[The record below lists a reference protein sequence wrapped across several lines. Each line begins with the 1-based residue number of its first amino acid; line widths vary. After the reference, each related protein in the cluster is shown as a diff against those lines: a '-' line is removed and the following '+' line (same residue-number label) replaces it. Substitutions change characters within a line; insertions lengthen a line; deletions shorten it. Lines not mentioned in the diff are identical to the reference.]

1 MALDKGHEY
10 ADDELKKLEKKLH
23 MEYSKAFREMKKKAD
38 VYFNAFKKEDAKQL
52 SNLNEGKI
60 TEEQYKRWRM
70 SSMAMGERYTN
81 MVAKLAE
88 DLTNTNKIAMAMID
102 PTLKSAYAENYNYGG
117 YEIAKGMKMNI
128 AWDLM
133 DVNTV
138 ERLIKDD
145 PKVLPKPRVDIPR
158 DRRWN
163 QQKIRSAI
171 TQGIMQGEPVNKI
184 ANRLKQVTDMSDSAA
199 IRNARTATTG
209 AENAGRQRSYDHAA
223 NDLGTE
229 MEKVWVATPDS
240 RTRDSHRML
249 DLETVPYNESFS
261 NGLMYPGDS
270 SGEPQEVYNCRCTM
284 IGKPKYFKYDFSD
297 RYSKLGDM
305 SYEEWKRG
313 QSYQREESYESKGN
327 HVVAEGS
334 DISSTW
340 KRRSDKFDFEID
352 DIIDAQGFNGLPRI
366 VNADEFDEYVK
377 ESNMI
382 AVRGYTA
389 PDEETLKAYQDQLY
403 NGKWYIDCSN
413 GGAMHG
419 QGMYTA
425 GNYGVELGERALQ
438 TASTYSQGIGTVET
452 ITLDK
457 SAKIVTEKE
466 LQDIKNEM
474 QYTFTKQMLN
484 KNLTDEQDLLL
495 RAMTNVTSLS
505 SEQVAK
511 AYQIESNI
519 RDDMIKSVSE
529 LLPKTIEKI
538 QSLPTDQG
546 QLAALFGYDAL
557 EVDLNSS
564 KNDVYFVILNR
575 TKCIIKG
582 K

>member
-1 MALDKGHEY
+1 MADQARKQTDKILSDMEKEVRSIYDRASADISAKWYKYMESHE
-10 ADDELKKLEKKLH
+10 K
-23 MEYSKAFREMKKKAD
+23 S
-38 VYFNAFKKEDAKQL
+38 
-52 SNLNEGKI
+52 
-60 TEEQYKRWRM
+60 
-70 SSMAMGERYTN
+70 
-81 MVAKLAE
+81 
-88 DLTNTNKIAMAMID
+88 
-102 PTLKSAYAENYNYGG
+102 LKSAYNALQEAIKSGDNDAISKARSNYERMVKNVTLNNDKYKAMLNETTAKLSHTNEVALDYVNGNMAKIYTLNYNEFANQDITG
-117 YEIAKGMKMNI
+117 YTFT
-128 AWDLM
+128 L
-133 DVNTV
+133 VNEQAVKNLAT
-138 ERLIKDD
+138 EDKSL
-145 PKVLPKPRVDIPR
+145 LPKKKVDIPK
-158 DRRWN
+158 DKLWN
-163 QQKIRSAI
+163 QKNINSEVL
-171 TQGIMQGEPVNKI
+171 QGILQGENITKI
-184 ANRLKQVTDMSDSAA
+184 ADRLQHVTDMNEKSA
-199 IRNARTATTG
+199 IRNARTMVTG
-209 AENAGRQRSYDHAA
+209 AENKGRQDSFKKAESDGVVMVRR
-223 NDLGTE
+223 
-229 MEKVWVATPDS
+229 WVATHDE
-240 RTRDSHRML
+240 RTRAWHTDL
-249 DLETVPYNESFS
+249 DGVEVGLDEPWENEY
-261 NGLMYPGDS
+261 GEIMYPGDPS
-270 SGEPQEVYNCRCTM
+270 ADPANVYNCRCSIRSIVQGFKRNEEEVPDQVPEETNVVQ
-284 IGKPKYFKYDFSD
+284 GKDLTD
-297 RYSKLGDM
+297 T
-305 SYEEWKRG
+305 W
-313 QSYQREESYESKGN
+313 QR
-327 HVVAEGS
+327 
-334 DISSTW
+334 
-340 KRRSDKFDFEID
+340 RPDKFDFEID
-352 DIIDAQGFNGLPRI
+352 DIIDAQGFNGLPR
-366 VNADEFDEYVK
+366 VVDADEFDKYVK
-377 ESNMI
+377 DSNVI

-425 GNYGVELGERALQ
+425 GNYGIELGERAIQ

-457 SAKIVTEKE
+457 SAKIITEKE

-511 AYQIESNI
+511 AYQIEPNI
-519 RDDMIKSVSE
+519 RDNMIKSVSE

-546 QLAALFGYDAL
+546 QLAALLGYDAL